1 MRLFRK
7 GFMTAW
13 WHGWRGEIAMVALVC
28 GLVLVAFPG
37 VVFDG
42 RTFMTGWKA
51 PGVNGFNLAP
61 AGSDIPYDGI
71 RADAGASAWQF
82 DPWAEVTSKA
92 WRDGDVPL
100 WNPNQ
105 GMGIPHAAGFQTA
118 VFDPL
123 LALVNVHPTPLTWDF
138 SFFLAFCLG
147 AAAMYLFLR
156 QSGLGRLPSLV
167 GTAVFIWSGFFFR
180 YSNNHFFRSYLYL
193 PLLLLL
199 AQRTLRSRRYL
210 APVGLGC
217 AVAGNLLVG
226 MPEPSAFVLG
236 ALTLYC
242 LFLLFFPPVP
252 IERRAAMLRFA
263 FAAVLGGALAA
274 PLLLPGLEF
283 LRLSFSSHTAEAKL
297 GLLADPPNE
306 LLRWLMPYGLG
317 ERDGPFAATRDWVGV
332 AATVAVVG
340 ALASP
345 RTFRRHGG
353 WFFFL
358 LGAAVLAKGYNFPAV
373 RWAGRLPGLSQAII
387 PVYAM
392 PIAAFCVAT
401 LAAIGVQGLSNR
413 DVSRRSFLVVLGI
426 FLAGLG
432 ALLWSDR
439 HLMAA
444 LPGAH
449 HLRHLLLAGG
459 ALALVTFAFLWR
471 RKGAQA
477 IVAMA
482 VLAEL
487 CLLIPRGIQTDR
499 IDAFVRPAWLQYIGT
514 HLKDTHERVMGI
526 DAKLFPNTASAYGL
540 QDIRSLT
547 ALYPTRYVTYIK
559 QFIQPEFED
568 RFIGGP
574 PFGSESRR
582 GETDNN
588 PMFDL
593 TGVRY
598 IVAAG
603 QQPGDLIAR
612 DFFAA
617 NPPSDSVRPAAFNI
631 AGDLRSV
638 ISVRPGAMATIPVP
652 LGATKFAFAAASDP
666 TQPVQPGAGGID
678 VRVRSSDGEERG
690 PLWSG
695 SLDPR
700 NKGWTDVTVDLPT
713 GTPTVSLVVQPKA
726 GTGGAAGFATLRF
739 SYGGPVPGR
748 QYLHVASSDNAEVY
762 ENTQRLPRS
771 LVVHR
776 VEPVENEAAA
786 LKYFQS
792 VSTKLP
798 SGALRVKGFDPGR
811 EAVVERVSPGPVG
824 RLDGCDA
831 PGRATIRS
839 YEHDRVVLDVDT
851 KCPGLA
857 ILTDLYYPGWKAR
870 VNGSAAKIYATNIA
884 FRGVLVDAGR
894 STVVLDYKPKTFRAG
909 VALAIGAALV
919 AGVTALLSVLA
930 AIRKPRVRID
940 QTTPARDGELN
951 DFGGQ
956 TPD

>member
-1 MRLFRK
+1 ML
-7 GFMTAW
+7 
-13 WHGWRGEIAMVALVC
+13 ALAC
-28 GLVLVAFPG
+28 SLVLVAFPT
-37 VVFDG
+37 VVFGG

-51 PGVNGFNLAP
+51 PGVNGFNPAP
-61 AGSDIPYDGI
+61 PGTDVPYDGI

-82 DPWAEVTSKA
+82 DPWAEVTSAA
-92 WRDGDVPL
+92 WRDGEVPL

-105 GMGIPHAAGFQTA
+105 GMGTPHAAAFQTA

-123 LALVNVHPTPLTWDF
+123 LALVNVRPTPLTWDF
-138 SFFLAFCLG
+138 SFLLAYCLG
-147 AAAMYLFLR
+147 AMAMYLFLR
-156 QSGLGRLPSLV
+156 QSGLDRLPAFI

-199 AQRTLRSRRYL
+199 AQRTLRSRRLL

-236 ALTLYC
+236 TLTLYC
-242 LFLLFFPPVP
+242 MFLVAFPPVP
-252 IERRAAMLRFA
+252 VERLAALKRFA
-263 FAAVLGGALAA
+263 FAAALGGALAA
-274 PLLLPGLEF
+274 PLLLPGFEF
-283 LRLSFSSHTAEAKL
+283 LGLAFSIHHPGSRL

-332 AATVAVVG
+332 AAAVAAVG
-340 ALASP
+340 ALASR
-345 RTFRRHGG
+345 RTLRRYGG

-392 PIAAFCVAT
+392 PIAAFCVAV
-401 LAAIGVQGLSNR
+401 LAGVGVQGMSNG
-413 DVSRRSFLVVLGI
+413 DVRRRSFLVVLGV

-449 HLRHLLLAGG
+449 HIRHLLLAGG
-459 ALALVTFAFLWR
+459 ALSLVTFAFLWG
-471 RKGAQA
+471 RKGART

-487 CLLIPRGIQTDR
+487 CLLIPRGIQTER
-499 IDAFVRPAWLQYIGT
+499 IDAFVRPAWLQYISAP
-514 HLKDTHERVMGI
+514 LKDTHERVMGI

-540 QDIRSLT
+540 QDIRSLN

-559 QFIQPEFED
+559 EFIQPEFED

-617 NPPSDSVRPAAFNI
+617 NPPSESVRPAGFNI

-638 ISVRPGAMATIPVP
+638 ISVRPGATATIPVP
-652 LGATKFAFAAASDP
+652 PGATEFAFAAAADP
-666 TQPVQPGAGGID
+666 SHPVQSGAGRID
-678 VRVRSSDGEERG
+678 VQVRSSDGEGRG

-695 SLDPR
+695 SLDPQH
-700 NKGWTDVTVDLPT
+700 KAWTDVTVDLPA

-726 GTGGAAGFATLRF
+726 GAGRGAGFATLRF
-739 SYGGPVPGR
+739 SYGGSVPAR
-748 QYLHVASSDNAEVY
+748 QYVHVASSDNAEVY
-762 ENTQRLPRS
+762 ENTQRLPRA

-798 SGALRVKGFDPGR
+798 SGALRVKAFDPGR
-811 EAVVERVSPGPVG
+811 EAVVERVSPGPAG
-824 RLDGCDA
+824 RLDGCDE
-831 PGRATIRS
+831 PGRATIQS

-870 VNGSAAKIYATNIA
+870 VNGSSAKIYPTNIA

-894 STVVLDYKPKTFRAG
+894 STVVLDYAPKTFRAG
-909 VALAIGAALV
+909 AALAIGAALV

-930 AIRKPRVRID
+930 ARRKPRVRTD
-940 QTTPARDGELN
+940 QTTPARHGELN